1 VSWRYVLAL
10 AAVSLPLLI
19 VVPAASAAPLTVTCN
34 GGACSDGWYK
44 VDVTVAFLWDPAG
57 VTSTS
62 GCDTQTINSDTAG
75 RHFHCVV
82 TYGGTPPTQAIA
94 DFDIKRDATP
104 PTISGAS
111 AARGPD
117 SNGWYNHPVSIVFN
131 GSDATSG
138 LAGCSSPTYAGPDT
152 GGVSFTGTCTDNAGN
167 TSAPVTSGSIK
178 YDATPPSVS
187 LSLARGPD
195 ANGWYNHSV
204 DFQASGSD
212 NLSGIASCTSGTV
225 GGGGSASASC
235 TDNAGNTASAGAAV
249 NYDASA
255 PSIDSVTFDR
265 PPDSNGWYNH
275 PVRVTF
281 HGSDGG
287 SGIASCSD
295 VTYQGPDTTGTTV
308 NGTCTDVAGNRAS
321 GASPGFKYDATPPT
335 ITNVGFDWDDGTATL
350 TWLSSPDTKQIEI
363 DRTPG
368 TEGSASS
375 AVFKGLASRFEDTGL
390 TNKVKYVYTII
401 GSDEAGNKA
410 TESVSIV
417 PGAKLYS
424 PARGSVVTSPP
435 LLAWRSVPGAS
446 YYNVQLYYRVS
457 AKTLRRVASISV
469 SGRKVLSVWPLQ
481 PRYRLKTSWTFNG
494 KKRALA
500 KGRYRWYVY
509 PGLGKRTAH
518 KYGPLIGQSDFVV
531 AKR

>member
-1 VSWRYVLAL
+1 VNWRHLIAL
-10 AAVSLPLLI
+10 AAVLLPLLI
-19 VVPAASAAPLTVTCN
+19 VVPSAAAAPIDVTCN
-34 GGACSDGWYK
+34 GGGCSTDWYK
-44 VDVTVAFLWDPAG
+44 TNVTVAFTWDPAG
-57 VTSTS
+57 VTATQ
-62 GCDTQTINSDTAG
+62 GCDTNTVSGDTAG
-75 RHFHCVV
+75 WSRTCIV
-82 TYGGTPPTQAIA
+82 TYTNGSQASLGVT
-94 DFDIKRDATP
+94 IKRDATP
-104 PTISGAS
+104 PAVTGAS
-111 AARGPD
+111 ATRGPD

-138 LAGCSSPTYAGPDT
+138 LAGCSSSTYAGPDT
-152 GGVSFTGTCTDNAGN
+152 GAVSFNGSCTDNAGN
-167 TSAPVTSGSIK
+167 ASGSMTSGSIK

-187 LSLARGPD
+187 FSLARGPD
-195 ANGWYNHSV
+195 ANGWYNHPV
-204 DFQASGSD
+204 DFNASGSD

-225 GGGGSASASC
+225 GGDGSASASC
-235 TDNAGNTASAGAAV
+235 TDNAGNTASAGASV

-255 PSIDSVTFDR
+255 PSIDSVALDR

-295 VTYQGPDTTGTTV
+295 VTYQGPDTGGTTV
-308 NGTCTDVAGNRAS
+308 NGTCTDNAGNRAS
-321 GASPGFKYDATPPT
+321 GASPSFKYDSTPPT
-335 ITNVGFDWDDGTATL
+335 ITGVGADWDDGTATL
-350 TWLSSPDTKQIEI
+350 TWTSSPDTKQIEI

-368 TEGSASS
+368 TAGADSS

-390 TNKVKYVYTII
+390 TNKVKYVYTIT

-424 PARGSVVTSPP
+424 PARGSVVKSPP

-446 YYNVQLYYRVS
+446 YYNLQVYYGVS
-457 AKTLRRVASISV
+457 AKSLRRVASINV
-469 SGRKVLSVWPLQ
+469 SGRKVLSAWPLQ
-481 PRYRLKTSWTFNG
+481 SRYRLKKSWTFNG
-494 KKRALA
+494 KKRTLA

-531 AKR
+531 AKS